1 MSHGKLKIT
10 SFLLLMLSGSI
21 LSAIAGFFICAAVNN
36 GGFKALGSLSLK
48 EMSNRYS
55 PIATILGFFVFE
67 TISLIVYVIIHGDEL
82 AKGFNSTSNDDSD
95 TVKEEN
101 ITDSVPLPNVDINES
116 LSDIPF
122 GTDSEHEP
130 VSFTEL
136 VSDDIPKSDADL
148 DSAVHIHTSDINNND
163 ISESEK
169 IAEAFSD
176 EFEKDSDECEENTHN
191 DLDYLLGISSKP
203 SDEEIEQTSDAD
215 VVETVTEDEI
225 LSDCSLEPEVVS
237 RLRENDTYSPEQ
249 IMAISK
255 VTDYLP
261 SSDVSYNFII
271 KMFGSSLSADDISDR
286 IVTLYG

>member
-36 GGFKALGSLSLK
+36 GGFKVLGSLSLK

-95 TVKEEN
+95 TVKKEN
-101 ITDSVPLPNVDINES
+101 IPDSVPFPDVDINEGF
-116 LSDIPF
+116 SDIPF
-122 GTDSEHEP
+122 GKDPEHEP

-136 VSDDIPKSDADL
+136 VSDDIPKSASDL
-148 DSAVHIHTSDINNND
+148 DSAVPVQTSDINNND

-169 IAEAFSD
+169 IAEALSD

-271 KMFGSSLSADDISDR
+271 KMFGNSLSADDISDR